1 MSSDDHEVDLEG
13 MGEAVTRE
21 QKGQLVYDTG
31 DALAKID
38 VSGWT
43 GRAADEFREVAVGA
57 GRSSTTPSPAPLV
70 AAQSRVAGIR
80 ESCRGL
86 VEAADA
92 VSRQA

>member
-1 MSSDDHEVDLEG
+1 MSSDDHEVDLES
-13 MGEAVTRE
+13 MGEAVRRE

-31 DALAKID
+31 DA
-38 VSGWT
+38 
-43 GRAADEFREVAVGA
+43 R
-57 GRSSTTPSPAPLV
+57 TTAL
-70 AAQSRVAGIR
+70 SRVAGIR